1 MGGAVDRRPTRAG
14 RPRHAGRRGL
24 LVLVLAFALVAGACS
39 GDDDGDETSGGEGAG
54 GTATSA
60 APAGEGDGDDGEVEG
75 EGGGAGELPP
85 LPDRFAGHSSEVY
98 AETENWVC
106 HPDRTDDVCDGDLDT
121 TVVRADGTTE
131 VVEVEV
137 AEDPPVD
144 CFYVYPTVNPGPGA
158 QDTAMA
164 ADTTAE
170 DGVAQLQL
178 AQMGQVCRIY
188 APIYRQLTFE
198 GFGSPDAAR
207 IADEAYADVLDAFS
221 HYLANH
227 NHGRPVVLYGHSQG
241 SGVLARLMAE
251 EFDGD
256 EAMTAR
262 LVSALLIGG
271 RVSTAEGSDV
281 GGSFEQ
287 IPVCDAPDAV
297 GCVVGLSTVGPD
309 ASESILGQWGGAPD
323 GERKVCANPAGLDGT
338 PAPLRSIV
346 ASQDA
351 AGGATGPLVA
361 DTPFVTL
368 EGALLAE
375 CVDVGPARVLEVE
388 VNTAEGWAPEGLE
401 TLTTNIDFWG
411 LHIVEVNLILGDLVD
426 LVRTKSEAFAA

>member
-1 MGGAVDRRPTRAG
+1 VAL
-14 RPRHAGRRGL
+14 GL
-24 LVLVLAFALVAGACS
+24 ALALVGGACS
-39 GDDDGDETSGGEGAG
+39 GDDDGETSAG
-54 GTATSA
+54 GDDGATATT
-60 APAGEGDGDDGEVEG
+60 APAGDGPDGEVEG
-75 EGGGAGELPP
+75 EGGAGVELPP
-85 LPDRFAGHSSEVY
+85 LPERFAGHTSEVY

-170 DGVAQLQL
+170 DGVAELQL
-178 AQMGQVCRIY
+178 AHMGQVCRVY

-227 NHGRPVVLYGHSQG
+227 NDGRPVVLYGHSQG

-271 RVSTAEGSDV
+271 RVTTAEGSDV

-309 ASESILGQWGGAPD
+309 ASESILSQWGGAPE
-323 GERKVCANPAGLDGT
+323 GERKVCANPAGLDGE

-351 AGGATGPLVA
+351 AGGAEGPLVA
-361 DTPFVTL
+361 DTPFVAL
-368 EGALLAE
+368 EGALVAE
-375 CVDVGPARVLEVE
+375 CVDVGAARVLEAE
-388 VNTAEGWAPEGLE
+388 VNTADGWAPEGLE

-426 LVRTKSEAFAA
+426 LVRTQSEAFTA